1 MYHKTKKTVHGLLH
15 PEIIGDDNWDK
26 IVNTFIIVLII
37 LNIVAVMLE
46 TVPSLQD
53 RYGVF
58 FEYFEI
64 FSVIIFSIEYILRV
78 WSSNH
83 DPKYKHSFHGRLR
96 YMFTPAALIDL
107 LAILPFYI
115 HVIIGLDLRML
126 RMLRLLRFFRLF
138 RLTAYMKAAKL
149 VTNVFKSKFHELL
162 LSLILIMFLIIIA
175 SCLVYF
181 AEHNAKTI
189 IMDGSKEIIQDSNF
203 TSIPATVWWAVV
215 SLTTVGYGDMIPVTL
230 WGKFFASLILLAGV
244 ALFALPA
251 GIITSGFLDEMR
263 KIRNPK
269 IKNCPHCGK
278 PIDLNEH
285 HAHND
290 DH

>member
-26 IVNTFIIVLII
+26 VVNTFIIGLII
-37 LNIVAVMLE
+37 LNVAAVMLE
-46 TVPSLQD
+46 TVPTLHD
-53 RYGVF
+53 RYHTF
-58 FEYFEI
+58 FNYFEL
-64 FSVIIFSIEYILRV
+64 FSVIIFTIEYILRV

-96 YMFTPAALIDL
+96 YMVTPAALIDL

-115 HVIIGLDLRML
+115 SVIVGLDLRML

-162 LSLILIMFLIIIA
+162 LSLILIMFLVIIA

-181 AEHNAKTI
+181 AEHLEPDTK
-189 IMDGSKEIIQDSNF
+189 F
-203 TSIPATVWWAVV
+203 TSIPATIWYAVV
-215 SLTTVGYGDMIPVTL
+215 SLTTVGYGDMIPVTP
-230 WGKFFASLILLAGV
+230 WGKVFASIILLAGV

-263 KIRNPK
+263 KARNPRL
-269 IKNCPHCGK
+269 KNCPHCGK
-278 PIDLNEH
+278 PIDLYEH

-290 DH
+290 DQ

>member
-1 MYHKTKKTVHGLLH
+1 MYHTTKKKVHGLLH
-15 PEIIGDDNWDK
+15 PEIIGDSNWDK
-26 IVNTFIIVLII
+26 VVNTFIIVLII
-37 LNIVAVMLE
+37 LNVIAVMLE
-46 TVPSLQD
+46 TVPTLQP
-53 RYGVF
+53 RYNDF
-58 FEYFEI
+58 FHYFELI
-64 FSVIIFSIEYILRV
+64 SVIIFTIEYILRV

-83 DPKYKHSFHGRLR
+83 DPKFKHSIHGRLR
-96 YMFTPAALIDL
+96 YMLTPAALIDL
-107 LAILPFYI
+107 MAILPFYLHLI
-115 HVIIGLDLRML
+115 LVLDLRML

-189 IMDGSKEIIQDSNF
+189 IMEGSREIIKDSNF
-203 TSIPATVWWAVV
+203 TSIPATIWWAVV

-230 WGKFFASLILLAGV
+230 WGKIFASLILLAGV

-251 GIITSGFLDEMR
+251 GIITSGFLDELR
-263 KIRNPK
+263 KLRKPMTR
-269 IKNCPHCGK
+269 NCPHCGK
-278 PIDLNEH
+278 PIDLNEYH
-285 HAHND
+285 DHNE

>member
-26 IVNTFIIVLII
+26 VVNTFIIGLII
-37 LNIVAVMLE
+37 LNVAAVMLE
-46 TVPSLQD
+46 TVPSLHD
-53 RYGVF
+53 RYHTF
-58 FEYFEI
+58 FNYFEL
-64 FSVIIFSIEYILRV
+64 FSVIIFTIEYILRV

-96 YMFTPAALIDL
+96 YMVTPAALIDL

-115 HVIIGLDLRML
+115 SVIVGLDLRML

-162 LSLILIMFLIIIA
+162 LSLILIMFLVIIA

-181 AEHNAKTI
+181 AEHLEPDTK
-189 IMDGSKEIIQDSNF
+189 F
-203 TSIPATVWWAVV
+203 TSIPATIWYAVV
-215 SLTTVGYGDMIPVTL
+215 SLTTVGYGDMIPVTP
-230 WGKFFASLILLAGV
+230 WGKVFASIILLAGV

-263 KIRNPK
+263 KARNPML
-269 IKNCPHCGK
+269 KNCPHCGK

-290 DH
+290 DQ